1 MKYKKLYLHL
11 IFDTELKGTIFMT
24 RLTKYEKETIILT
37 NEEDDFGMCLLITKD
52 CNVGLCP
59 LLNNIQKIVN
69 SRARI
74 MKGNGI

>member
-1 MKYKKLYLHL
+1 MQKTKSTLDF
-11 IFDTELKGTIFMT
+11 FDTELKGTIFMI

-37 NEEDDFGMCLLITKD
+37 NEED
-52 CNVGLCP
+52 

-74 MKGNGI
+74 MKVE